1 MADTSAGWVKLFREF
16 TQWEWYRNANV
27 KIVYLHLI
35 LMANHTDKAWQG
47 ITIKRGQFVTSFRA
61 LSEAVA
67 LDVHTVQR
75 ALKKLQSTGEI
86 TVESN
91 AKFSIITL
99 NNYEAYQG
107 KATPKQ
113 RCRSADSNARA
124 TLEQSTKEYKNI
136 RRKEE
141 TPAACSADAGGE
153 GSACNTAETA
163 DAAWEEDYF
172 A

>member
-1 MADTSAGWVKLFREF
+1 MADTSAGWVKLFRGF
-16 TQWEWYRNANV
+16 TQWEWYKNTNV

-35 LMANHTDKAWQG
+35 LMANPKDNPWQG
-47 ITIKRGQFVTSFRA
+47 ITIKRGQLVTSFRT

-86 TVESN
+86 KVESN

-113 RCRSADSNARA
+113 RCGNVDSNAGA
-124 TLEQSTKEYKNI
+124 TSEQSTKEYKNI
-136 RRKEE
+136 RRKKE
-141 TPAACSADAGGE
+141 TPAACSADAEDVGWRARE
-153 GSACNTAETA
+153 GH
-163 DAAWEEDYF
+163 DF
-172 A
+172 